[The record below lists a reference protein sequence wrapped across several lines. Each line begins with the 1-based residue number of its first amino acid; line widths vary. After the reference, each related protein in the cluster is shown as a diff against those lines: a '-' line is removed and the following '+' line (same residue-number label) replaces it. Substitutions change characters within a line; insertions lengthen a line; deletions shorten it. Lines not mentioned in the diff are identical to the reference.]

1 MVLIQLMVI
10 IMSKKDEKLNNIST
24 IEVSDLYKESL
35 LIYADEVNSGR
46 MIPNIYDGLT
56 PVQRR
61 ILFTL
66 KNMGVFSNSQTRKCA
81 KVVGEVMG
89 NYHP

>member
-1 MVLIQLMVI
+1 
-10 IMSKKDEKLNNIST
+10 MSKNK
-24 IEVSDLYKESL
+24 VSDVLSMEVHDVYKESL
-35 LIYADEVNSGR
+35 ALYADEVNAGR
-46 MIPNIYDGLT
+46 MIPNLYDGLT

-66 KNMGVFSNSQTRKCA
+66 NNMGVFSNSQTRKCA

>member
-1 MVLIQLMVI
+1 MNK
-10 IMSKKDEKLNNIST
+10 SKPEQQVVDTMEK

-35 LIYADEVNSGR
+35 SIYADEVNSGR

>member
-1 MVLIQLMVI
+1 MNK
-10 IMSKKDEKLNNIST
+10 SKPEQQVVDTMEK

-35 LIYADEVNSGR
+35 SIYADEVNSGR

-81 KVVGEVMG
+81 KIVGEVMG